1 VAEYRAFLIA
11 VTGEVVRRHNFVSSN
26 DAAAL
31 EHAGQLVEQCDIEV
45 WQLHRLVGVLRH
57 TTRVA

>member
-1 VAEYRAFLIA
+1 MANYRAFVIA
-11 VTGEVVRRHNFVSSN
+11 VGEVVRRYDFVSSN